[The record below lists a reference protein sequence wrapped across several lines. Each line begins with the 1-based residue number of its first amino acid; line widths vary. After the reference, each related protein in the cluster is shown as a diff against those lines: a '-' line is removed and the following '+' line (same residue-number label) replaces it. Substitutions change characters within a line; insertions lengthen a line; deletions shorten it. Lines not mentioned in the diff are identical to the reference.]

1 MIMIDLFAMLGSILL
16 AILAAGLGLV
26 SRLAGHSIKDHP
38 LDLQALAGQ
47 IPAEDAY
54 RPMARL
60 FAQADLEFLRN
71 QPGRKAGMERRLT
84 LQRRRVL
91 SIYLRQIRGDFHQM
105 WNYCRLLIPISKH
118 QAFGAKMAQQVVV
131 FYGVYALPRIQCFL
145 SALVY
150 IRADAVDLLS
160 SFGRLRQDADRVL
173 APVPPALAPATSWGA

>member
-16 AILAAGLGLV
+16 AILAAGLGL
-26 SRLAGHSIKDHP
+26 AGHSIKDHP

-47 IPAEDAY
+47 IPTEDAY

-71 QPGRKAGMERRLT
+71 QPGGKAGMERRLT

-105 WNYCRLLIPISKH
+105 WNQCCPGKVAPSDGKSRPLNVLWP
-118 QAFGAKMAQQVVV
+118 V
-131 FYGVYALPRIQCFL
+131 LPGNDLKSRGRKW
-145 SALVY
+145 SPERS
-150 IRADAVDLLS
+150 IRTRHNE
-160 SFGRLRQDADRVL
+160 G
-173 APVPPALAPATSWGA
+173 